1 MATSIEAVT
10 TAALSA
16 ALSAGQARQ
25 SAIAANIANANA
37 EGYVPLRLAFDA
49 SLADAQAAVRD
60 KGMLEPAHLASLRG
74 ELQPV
79 LDTTGQPAKVRLDEE
94 VVELARNAVQYQA
107 LTQAL
112 SRHLGILALAA
123 ADGRK

>member
-1 MATSIEAVT
+1 MATPIEPLT

-16 ALSAGQARQ
+16 ALDAATRRHE
-25 SAIAANIANANA
+25 AIASNIANANV
-37 EGYVPLRLAFDA
+37 EGYAPLRLAFDA
-49 SLADAQAAVRD
+49 RREDARAALRDTGSLARADLDA
-60 KGMLEPAHLASLRG
+60 LRG
-74 ELQPV
+74 ALQAETD
-79 LDTTGQPAKVRLDEE
+79 LTGQPGRIQLDLEMA
-94 VVELARNAVQYQA
+94 ELARNAVGFQT